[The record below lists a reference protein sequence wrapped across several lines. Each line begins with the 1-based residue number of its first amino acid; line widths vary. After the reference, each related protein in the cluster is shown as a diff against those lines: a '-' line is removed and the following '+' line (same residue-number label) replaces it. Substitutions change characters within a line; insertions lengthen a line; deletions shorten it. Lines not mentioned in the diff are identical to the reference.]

1 MIQVSSLPVSVA
13 NLMVITG
20 PLTCSVPMS
29 KKTGQNVLFTN
40 MSKLPEKSIF
50 LTRAIVRIKS
60 LPSLRFFFCLP
71 YDDSEY
77 DRGGLLSV

>member
-29 KKTGQNVLFTN
+29 KKNRAKCTVHKHVKATREIDIFDTGHSQDKFIAQSEMLF
-40 MSKLPEKSIF
+40 SSF
-50 LTRAIVRIKS
+50 L
-60 LPSLRFFFCLP
+60 
-71 YDDSEY
+71 
-77 DRGGLLSV
+77 